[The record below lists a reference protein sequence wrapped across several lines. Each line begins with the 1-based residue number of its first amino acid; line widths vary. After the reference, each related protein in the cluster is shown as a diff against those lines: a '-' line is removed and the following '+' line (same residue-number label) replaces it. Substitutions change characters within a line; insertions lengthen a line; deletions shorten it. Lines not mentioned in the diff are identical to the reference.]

1 VILTAFDNILIAFLK
16 KWILKLLTPPKLW
29 SEAFSNILIKI
40 VKIFFSEYSCVPK
53 ISVWGAFLFV
63 TLNNLYSLLNVGF
76 LGGSASDSPRICC
89 LDIFILVLLY

>member
-1 VILTAFDNILIAFLK
+1 MILTTFDNILIALLK
-16 KWILKLLTPPKLW
+16 RWILKLLTPPKLW

-40 VKIFFSEYSCVPK
+40 KIFFSEYSCVPK

-63 TLNNLYSLLNVGF
+63 TLNNLYSLLNLGF